1 MMKLRHERAKSSQ
14 DVCNWRRSPEGL
26 DKHEVPKVQKGFLG
40 FGVASLSIFNL
51 QSSIFNPLPF
61 AHFLHSKRRFLY
73 RFRV

>member
-1 MMKLRHERAKSSQ
+1 MAIKAFSLFPQSARTPW

-61 AHFLHSKRRFLY
+61 ALFLHSE
-73 RFRV
+73 